1 MDVAAPQG
9 LIVEILEAISAGAPS
24 FAIEPDGMISF
35 DAPQG
40 FLVRLDLIQIGS
52 GTIDKIHVTE
62 PLFNGSVA
70 SKLDLLR
77 LRAVTVVDRGSD
89 GDVLDLS
96 WLLLEVAKAGQVLPE
111 MDQEELESV
120 VGAGESCLSIFGRWV
135 LVALLGPHNYTGAL
149 RLLG

>member
-9 LIVEILEAISAGAPS
+9 PIVEILEVISAGAPN

-35 DAPQG
+35 NAPQG
-40 FLVRLDLIQIGS
+40 FLVRVDLIQIGS
-52 GTIDKIHVTE
+52 GCIDKIHVTE
-62 PLFNGSVA
+62 PLFDGSVA

-96 WLLLEVAKAGQVLPE
+96 
-111 MDQEELESV
+111 
-120 VGAGESCLSIFGRWV
+120 
-135 LVALLGPHNYTGAL
+135 
-149 RLLG
+149 